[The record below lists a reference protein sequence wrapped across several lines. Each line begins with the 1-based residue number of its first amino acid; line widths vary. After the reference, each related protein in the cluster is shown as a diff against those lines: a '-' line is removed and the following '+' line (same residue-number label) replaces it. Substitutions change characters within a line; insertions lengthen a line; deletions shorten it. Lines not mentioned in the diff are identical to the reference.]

1 MCDYCEELGD
11 MRLFS
16 FNLLY
21 EYGVSLSM
29 TGQYEKS
36 DSVLRVCASRCCN
49 PELWH
54 EIGHNYVRSGN
65 YDKAE
70 RSYIRSFLMVPNRM
84 TPLFYLARLYHNT
97 GNKEKLET
105 IASYA
110 DTFEPKVPSYTTR
123 EYHDM
128 ILEMAYGE

>member
-1 MCDYCEELGD
+1 M
-11 MRLFS
+11 
-16 FNLLY
+16 
-21 EYGVSLSM
+21 
-29 TGQYEKS
+29 
-36 DSVLRVCASRCCN
+36 RVCASRCCN

-70 RSYIRSFLMVPNRM
+70 QSYIRSFLMVPNRM
-84 TPLFYLARLYHNT
+84 TPLLYLAQLYHNT
-97 GNKEKLET
+97 GDKEKLEI

-110 DTFEPKVPSYTTR
+110 DSFEPKVPSYTTQ

-128 ILEMAYGE
+128 ILKMAYEE